1 MTTRETT
8 QRNVGVSAALVAG
21 GAGIVTGTPAV
32 FMVAAVALVY
42 AAYQAA
48 IGDPEPTLTV
58 ERHIEPTD
66 PLPGSEVTVT
76 VTLTNDG
83 ETTLPDVRVLDG
95 VPERL
100 EVVEGS
106 PRFGTHLEAG
116 ASESVTYTVEAR
128 RGDHAFTD
136 MAVVCRNLTGTV
148 EFAEQVAVETTVS
161 CSADVNTVSLS
172 GKTLAQSGRVPTDAG
187 GNGLAFYAIR
197 EHQSADPMSRVDWN
211 RLAKTN
217 ELATVEFKETRA
229 ATVVALVDSRHA
241 VASEA
246 NAPTAVQFCAYAAQ
260 QVGSALLDMDNR
272 VGAAV
277 YDSCETL
284 QPSANRAQEQRLE
297 GFLGDVAG
305 GSTDGSSSSRNPW
318 LFDTDT
324 RAPRMRSPT
333 EMADEYGIA
342 DGGDAVATLDRS
354 IPSESQIVF
363 CTPLLDD
370 RAAEA
375 AKRFAAYGHAV
386 TVVSPDM
393 TTGDSPGCT
402 VERIDRTARLDD
414 LRGTVRVVDWTP
426 AEPLAKAL
434 IRATERW
441 A

>member
-1 MTTRETT
+1 MNTRETS

-21 GAGIVTGTPAV
+21 GVGIVTGNPTV

-58 ERHIEPTD
+58 ERHVDPAD

-76 VTLTNDG
+76 LTLTNGGDA
-83 ETTLPDVRVLDG
+83 TLPDVRVLDG

-100 EVVEGS
+100 EVVGGS

-116 ASESVTYTVEAR
+116 ASDSVTYTVEAR

-136 MAVVCRNLTGTV
+136 VAVVCRNLTGTV
-148 EFAEQVAVETTVS
+148 EFAEQVPVETTLS
-161 CSADVNTVSLS
+161 CSASVDTVPLS
-172 GKTLAQSGRVPTDAG
+172 GQTLAQSGRVPTNAG

-197 EHQSADPMSRVDWN
+197 EHQSTDPMSRVDWN

-229 ATVVALVDSRHA
+229 ATVITLVDSRHH
-241 VASEA
+241 VAGEA
-246 NAPTAVQFCAYAAQ
+246 NAPTAVQFCAYAAR
-260 QVGSALLDMDNR
+260 QVGSALLGMDNR
-272 VGAAV
+272 VGAAI

-297 GFLGDVAG
+297 AFL
-305 GSTDGSSSSRNPW
+305 STVVSGAATGSSRSRGSALLN
-318 LFDTDT
+318 TGT
-324 RAPRMRSPT
+324 RTRRTQSPT
-333 EMADEYGIA
+333 GTADRYGIT

-354 IPSESQIVF
+354 IPSESQVVF

-370 RAAEA
+370 RAADA
-375 AKRFAAYGHAV
+375 AKRLAAYGHAV

-393 TTGDSPGCT
+393 TTGDSPGST
-402 VERIDRTARLDD
+402 VERIDRTARLDG

-434 IRATERW
+434 IHATERW

>member
-1 MTTRETT
+1 MSTRETT

-21 GAGIVTGTPAV
+21 GAGIVTGNPAI

-58 ERHIEPTD
+58 ERHVEPAD

-76 VTLTNDG
+76 LTLTNDG
-83 ETTLPDVRVLDG
+83 DATLPDVRVLDG

-100 EVVEGS
+100 EVVDGS

-116 ASESVTYTVEAR
+116 ASDSVTYTVEAR

-136 MAVVCRNLTGTV
+136 VAVVCRNLTGTV
-148 EFAEQVAVETTVS
+148 EFAEQVTVETTLS
-161 CSADVNTVSLS
+161 CSASVDTVPLS
-172 GKTLAQSGRVPTDAG
+172 GQTLSQSGRVPTDAG

-197 EHQSADPMSRVDWN
+197 EHQSSDPMNRVDWN

-229 ATVVALVDSRHA
+229 ATVITLVDSRHP
-241 VASEA
+241 VAGETGT
-246 NAPTAVQFCAYAAQ
+246 PTAVQFCAYAAQ

-297 GFLGDVAG
+297 AFLETVVSGSVTGSAG
-305 GSTDGSSSSRNPW
+305 TRSSS
-318 LFDTDT
+318 LLDTGA
-324 RAPRMRSPT
+324 RRMSSST
-333 EMADEYGIA
+333 ETADRYGIA

-354 IPSESQIVF
+354 IPSESQVVF

-370 RAAEA
+370 RASDA
-375 AKRFAAYGHAV
+375 AKRLAAYGHAV

-393 TTGDSPGCT
+393 TTGDSPGST

-414 LRGTVRVVDWTP
+414 LRGRVRVVDWTP

>member
-1 MTTRETT
+1 MSTRETT

-21 GAGIVTGTPAV
+21 GAGIVTGNPAV

-58 ERHIEPTD
+58 ERHVEPAD
-66 PLPGSEVTVT
+66 PVPRSEVTVT
-76 VTLTNDG
+76 LTLTNDG
-83 ETTLPDVRVLDG
+83 DATLPDVRVLDG

-100 EVVEGS
+100 EVVDGS
-106 PRFGTHLEAG
+106 PRFGTHLEAE
-116 ASESVTYTVEAR
+116 ASGSVTYTVEAR

-136 MAVVCRNLTGTV
+136 VAVVCRNLTGTV
-148 EFAEQVAVETTVS
+148 EFAEQVAVETTLS
-161 CSADVNTVSLS
+161 CSASVDTVPLS
-172 GKTLAQSGRVPTDAG
+172 GQTLSQSGRVPTDAG

-197 EHQSADPMSRVDWN
+197 EHQSSDPMNRVDWN

-229 ATVVALVDSRHA
+229 ATVITLVDSRHP
-241 VASEA
+241 VAGETGT
-246 NAPTAVQFCAYAAQ
+246 PTAVQFCAYAAQ

-297 GFLGDVAG
+297 AFLEGTVNGAA
-305 GSTDGSSSSRNPW
+305 TGSSGARGSS
-318 LFDTDT
+318 LLDTGT
-324 RAPRMRSPT
+324 RTRRMQSPT
-333 EMADEYGIA
+333 GMTDRYGIA

-354 IPSESQIVF
+354 IPSESQVVF

-370 RAAEA
+370 RAADA
-375 AKRFAAYGHAV
+375 AKRLAAYGHAV

-393 TTGDSPGCT
+393 TTGDSPGST
-402 VERIDRTARLDD
+402 VERIDRTARLDN
-414 LRGTVRVVDWTP
+414 LRGRVRVVDWTP

>member
-21 GAGIVTGTPAV
+21 GAGIVTGNPAV

-58 ERHIEPTD
+58 ERHVEPTD
-66 PLPGSEVTVT
+66 PLPGSDVTVT

-83 ETTLPDVRVLDG
+83 DATLPDVRVLDG

-136 MAVVCRNLTGTV
+136 VAVVCRNLTGTV
-148 EFAEQVAVETTVS
+148 EFAEQVGVETTVS
-161 CSADVNTVSLS
+161 CSASVDSVSLS
-172 GKTLAQSGRVPTDAG
+172 GQTLSQSGRVPTDAG

-229 ATVVALVDSRHA
+229 ATVVTLVDSRHA

-297 GFLGDVAG
+297 GFLGEIVS
-305 GSTDGSSSSRNPW
+305 GSATGSSGTRDSW

-324 RAPRMRSPT
+324 RTPRMQSSTR
-333 EMADEYGIA
+333 MGDRYGIA

-375 AKRFAAYGHAV
+375 AKRLAAYGHAV
-386 TVVSPDM
+386 TVLSPDM
-393 TTGDSPGCT
+393 TTGDSPGST

-426 AEPLAKAL
+426 AEPLAKSL
-434 IRATERW
+434 IHATERW

>member
-1 MTTRETT
+1 MSTRETT

-21 GAGIVTGTPAV
+21 GAGIVTGNPAI

-58 ERHIEPTD
+58 ERHVEPAD

-76 VTLTNDG
+76 LTLTNDG
-83 ETTLPDVRVLDG
+83 DATLPDVRVLDG

-100 EVVEGS
+100 EVVDGS

-116 ASESVTYTVEAR
+116 ASDSVTYTVEAR

-136 MAVVCRNLTGTV
+136 VAVVCRNLTGTV
-148 EFAEQVAVETTVS
+148 EFAEQVAVETTLS
-161 CSADVNTVSLS
+161 CSASVDTVPLS
-172 GKTLAQSGRVPTDAG
+172 GQTLSQSGRVPTDAG

-197 EHQSADPMSRVDWN
+197 EHQSSDPMNRVDWN

-229 ATVVALVDSRHA
+229 ATVITLVDSRHP
-241 VASEA
+241 VAGETGT
-246 NAPTAVQFCAYAAQ
+246 PTAVQFCAYAAQ

-297 GFLGDVAG
+297 AFLETVVSGSVTGSAG
-305 GSTDGSSSSRNPW
+305 TRSSS
-318 LFDTDT
+318 LLDTGART
-324 RAPRMRSPT
+324 RRMQSPT
-333 EMADEYGIA
+333 GMTDRYGIA

-354 IPSESQIVF
+354 IPSESQVVF

-370 RAAEA
+370 RAADA
-375 AKRFAAYGHAV
+375 AKRLAAYGHAV

-393 TTGDSPGCT
+393 TTGDSPGST

-414 LRGTVRVVDWTP
+414 LRGRVRVADWTP

>member
-1 MTTRETT
+1 VSTRETT

-21 GAGIVTGTPAV
+21 GAGIVTGNPAV

-48 IGDPEPTLTV
+48 IGDPEPTLAIERQV
-58 ERHIEPTD
+58 EPAD

-76 VTLTNDG
+76 LTLTNDG
-83 ETTLPDVRVLDG
+83 DATLPDVRVLDG

-136 MAVVCRNLTGTV
+136 VAVVCRNLTGTV
-148 EFAEQVAVETTVS
+148 EFAEQVTVETTVS
-161 CSADVNTVSLS
+161 CSAGVETVSLS
-172 GKTLAQSGRVPTDAG
+172 GQTLSQSGRVPTDAG

-229 ATVVALVDSRHA
+229 ATVVTLVDSRHR
-241 VASEA
+241 VAGEA

-260 QVGSALLDMDNR
+260 RVGSALLDMDNR

-284 QPSANRAQEQRLE
+284 QPSANRAQAQRLE
-297 GFLGDVAG
+297 GFLGEVVSGSATGSAG
-305 GSTDGSSSSRNPW
+305 TRDTW
-318 LFDTDT
+318 LFDTSRDW
-324 RAPRMRSPT
+324 RMQSST
-333 EMADEYGIA
+333 ETAERYGIA

-354 IPSESQIVF
+354 IPSESQVVF

-393 TTGDSPGCT
+393 TTRDSPGST
-402 VERIDRTARLDD
+402 VERIDRAARLED
-414 LRGTVRVVDWTP
+414 LRGRVRVVDWTP

>member
-1 MTTRETT
+1 MRTRETT

-21 GAGIVTGTPAV
+21 GAGIVTGNPAV

-58 ERHIEPTD
+58 ERHVEPTD
-66 PLPGSEVTVT
+66 PLPGAEVT
-76 VTLTNDG
+76 VTLTLTNDG
-83 ETTLPDVRVLDG
+83 DATLPDVRVLDG

-100 EVVEGS
+100 EVIDGT

-116 ASESVTYTVEAR
+116 ASDSVTYTVEAR

-136 MAVVCRNLTGTV
+136 VAIVCRNLTGTV
-148 EFAEQVAVETTVS
+148 EFAEQVSVETTLS
-161 CSADVNTVSLS
+161 CSASVDTVPLS
-172 GKTLAQSGRVPTDAG
+172 GQTLAQSGRVPTDAG

-197 EHQSADPMSRVDWN
+197 EHQSSDPMSRVDWN

-229 ATVVALVDSRHA
+229 ATVITLVDSRHSIA
-241 VASEA
+241 GEV

-260 QVGSALLDMDNR
+260 QVGSALLGMDNR

-297 GFLGDVAG
+297 AFLREVV
-305 GSTDGSSSSRNPW
+305 SGSSGTRGSS
-318 LFDTDT
+318 LLDTST
-324 RAPRMRSPT
+324 RSRRMQSPT
-333 EMADEYGIA
+333 KMADRYGIA

-354 IPSESQIVF
+354 IPSESQVVF

-370 RAAEA
+370 RAADA
-375 AKRFAAYGHAV
+375 AKRLAAYGHAV

-393 TTGDSPGCT
+393 TTGDSPGRT
-402 VERIDRTARLDD
+402 VEQIDRTARLDT

-426 AEPLAKAL
+426 TEPLAKAL

>member
-1 MTTRETT
+1 MSTRETT

-21 GAGIVTGTPAV
+21 GAGIVTGNPAV

-58 ERHIEPTD
+58 ERHVEPAD
-66 PLPGSEVTVT
+66 PLPGAEVT
-76 VTLTNDG
+76 VTLTLTNAGDA
-83 ETTLPDVRVLDG
+83 TLPDVRVLDG

-100 EVVEGS
+100 EVVDGS

-116 ASESVTYTVEAR
+116 ASDSVSYTVEAR
-128 RGDHAFTD
+128 RGDHAFTHV
-136 MAVVCRNLTGTV
+136 AVACRNLTGTV
-148 EFAEQVAVETTVS
+148 EFAEQVAVETAVS
-161 CSADVNTVSLS
+161 CTATVDTVSLS
-172 GKTLAQSGRVPTDAG
+172 GQTLAQSGRVPTDAG

-211 RLAKTN
+211 RFAKTN
-217 ELATVEFKETRA
+217 ELATVEFQETRA
-229 ATVVALVDSRHA
+229 ATVVTLVDSRHP
-241 VASEA
+241 VAGEA
-246 NAPTAVQFCAYAAQ
+246 NAPTAVQFCSYAAR
-260 QVGSALLDMDNR
+260 QVGSALLATDNR

-284 QPSANRAQEQRLE
+284 QPSASRAQEQRLA
-297 GFLGDVAG
+297 GFLGGVA
-305 GSTDGSSSSRNPW
+305 SEASDGSADDRGSW
-318 LFDTDT
+318 LFDADT

-354 IPSESQIVF
+354 IPGESQVVF

-370 RAAEA
+370 RAADA
-375 AKRFAAYGHAV
+375 AKRLSAYGHAV
-386 TVVSPDM
+386 TVVSPDV
-393 TTGDSPGCT
+393 TTGTSPGST

>member
-1 MTTRETT
+1 VSTRETT

-21 GAGIVTGTPAV
+21 GAGIVTGNPTI

-48 IGDPEPTLTV
+48 ISDPEPTLTIARRV
-58 ERHIEPTD
+58 EPAD

-76 VTLTNDG
+76 LTLTNDG
-83 ETTLPDVRVLDG
+83 DATLPDVRVLDG
-95 VPERL
+95 VPEQL
-100 EVVEGS
+100 EVVDGS

-116 ASESVTYTVEAR
+116 ASDSVTYTVEAR

-136 MAVVCRNLTGTV
+136 VAVVCRNLTGTV
-148 EFAEQVAVETTVS
+148 EFAEQVSVETTLS
-161 CSADVNTVSLS
+161 CSADVDTVSLS

-229 ATVVALVDSRHA
+229 ATVVTLVDARHA
-241 VASEA
+241 VASEQ
-246 NAPTAVQFCAYAAQ
+246 NAPTAVEFCAYAAQ
-260 QVGSALLDMDNR
+260 QVGSTLLDMDNR

-297 GFLGDVAG
+297 GFLSEIANE
-305 GSTDGSSSSRNPW
+305 SATGSSGNRNSR
-318 LFDTDT
+318 LFDITT
-324 RAPRMRSPT
+324 RNWRMQSPT
-333 EMADEYGIA
+333 KMADRYGLA

-354 IPSESQIVF
+354 MPSESQVVF

-370 RAAEA
+370 RATDA
-375 AKRFAAYGHAV
+375 AKRLSAYGHAV

-393 TTGDSPGCT
+393 TTGDSPGST
-402 VERIDRTARLDD
+402 VERIDRMARLDD

>member
-1 MTTRETT
+1 VSTRETT

-21 GAGIVTGTPAV
+21 GAGIVTGNPAV

-48 IGDPEPTLTV
+48 IGDPEPTLTI
-58 ERHIEPTD
+58 ERHVEPSD
-66 PLPGSEVTVT
+66 PLPGSEVAVT
-76 VTLTNDG
+76 LTLTNDG
-83 ETTLPDVRVLDG
+83 DATLPDVRVLDG

-136 MAVVCRNLTGTV
+136 VAVVCRNLTGTV
-148 EFAEQVAVETTVS
+148 EFAEQIAVETTLS
-161 CSADVNTVSLS
+161 CSADVDTVSLS
-172 GKTLAQSGRVPTDAG
+172 GQTLAQSGRVPTDAG

-229 ATVVALVDSRHA
+229 ATVVTLVDSRHP

-297 GFLGDVAG
+297 SFLGAVVS
-305 GSTDGSSSSRNPW
+305 GSTDGSSGGRASW
-318 LFDTDT
+318 LFDTARNWRT
-324 RAPRMRSPT
+324 QSPT
-333 EMADEYGIA
+333 ERADRYGIP

-354 IPSESQIVF
+354 IPSESQVVF

-370 RAAEA
+370 RAADA
-375 AKRFAAYGHAV
+375 AKRLSAYGHAV
-386 TVVSPDM
+386 TVVSPDV
-393 TTGDSPGCT
+393 TAGDSPGST

-414 LRGTVRVVDWTP
+414 LRGTVRVVDWPP

>member
-1 MTTRETT
+1 MSTRETT

-21 GAGIVTGTPAV
+21 GAGIVTGNPTV

-58 ERHIEPTD
+58 ERHVEPAD

-76 VTLTNDG
+76 LTLTNDG
-83 ETTLPDVRVLDG
+83 DATLPDVRVLDG

-116 ASESVTYTVEAR
+116 TSDSVTYTVESR

-136 MAVVCRNLTGTV
+136 VAVVCRNLTGTV
-148 EFAEQVAVETTVS
+148 EFAEQVTVETTLS
-161 CSADVNTVSLS
+161 CSASVDTVPLS
-172 GKTLAQSGRVPTDAG
+172 GQTLSQSGRIPTDAG

-197 EHQSADPMSRVDWN
+197 EHQSSDPMSRVDWN

-229 ATVVALVDSRHA
+229 ATVTTLVDSRHS
-241 VASEA
+241 VAGEA
-246 NAPTAVQFCAYAAQ
+246 NAPTAVQLCTYAAQ

-297 GFLGDVAG
+297 AFLEGVV
-305 GSTDGSSSSRNPW
+305 SGSSENRDSSLLDLN
-318 LFDTDT
+318 T
-324 RAPRMRSPT
+324 RTRRMQSPT
-333 EMADEYGIA
+333 EMGDRYGIA

-354 IPSESQIVF
+354 IPSESQVVF

-370 RAAEA
+370 RAVDA
-375 AKRFAAYGHAV
+375 AKRLAAYGHAV
-386 TVVSPDM
+386 TVISPDM
-393 TTGDSPGCT
+393 TTDDSPGST
-402 VERIDRTARLDD
+402 VERIDRTARLDS

>member
-1 MTTRETT
+1 MRTRETT

-21 GAGIVTGTPAV
+21 GAGIITGNPV
-32 FMVAAVALVY
+32 IFMVAAVALVY

-48 IGDPEPTLTV
+48 IGDPEPTLTI
-58 ERHIEPTD
+58 ERHVEPID

-76 VTLTNDG
+76 LTLTNDG
-83 ETTLPDVRVLDG
+83 DATLPDIRVLDG

-100 EVVEGS
+100 EVVDGS

-116 ASESVTYTVEAR
+116 ASDSVTYTVDAR

-136 MAVVCRNLTGTV
+136 VAVVCRNLTGTV
-148 EFAEQVAVETTVS
+148 EFAEQVTVETRLS
-161 CSADVNTVSLS
+161 CSASVDTVPLS
-172 GKTLAQSGRVPTDAG
+172 GQTLSQSGRIPTDAG

-197 EHQSADPMSRVDWN
+197 EHQSSDPMSRVDWN

-217 ELATVEFKETRA
+217 ELATIEFKETRA
-229 ATVVALVDSRHA
+229 ATVITLVDSRHS
-241 VASEA
+241 VAGEA

-260 QVGSALLDMDNR
+260 QVGSALLGMDNR

-277 YDSCETL
+277 YDSGETL
-284 QPSANRAQEQRLE
+284 QPSANRAQEQRLKR
-297 GFLGDVAG
+297 FLKGVVS
-305 GSTDGSSSSRNPW
+305 GSATGPSGTRDSW
-318 LFDTDT
+318 LFDTNT
-324 RAPRMRSPT
+324 RTRPAESST
-333 EMADEYGIA
+333 EMADRYGIA

-354 IPSESQIVF
+354 IPSESQVVF

-370 RAAEA
+370 RAADA
-375 AKRFAAYGHAV
+375 AKRLAAYGHAV

-393 TTGDSPGCT
+393 TGGDSPGRT
-402 VERIDRTARLDD
+402 VERIDRTARLDT

-426 AEPLAKAL
+426 TEPLAKAL

>member
-1 MTTRETT
+1 MRTRETT

-21 GAGIVTGTPAV
+21 GAGIVTGNPAV

-42 AAYQAA
+42 AAYQAV

-58 ERHIEPTD
+58 ERHVEPTD

-76 VTLTNDG
+76 LTLTNDG
-83 ETTLPDVRVLDG
+83 DATLPDVRVLDG

-100 EVVEGS
+100 EVIDGT

-116 ASESVTYTVEAR
+116 ASDSVTYTVEAR

-136 MAVVCRNLTGTV
+136 VAIVCRNLTGTV
-148 EFAEQVAVETTVS
+148 EFAEQVSVETTLS
-161 CSADVNTVSLS
+161 CSASVDTVPLS
-172 GKTLAQSGRVPTDAG
+172 GQTLAQSGRVPTDAG

-197 EHQSADPMSRVDWN
+197 EHQSSDPMSRVDWN

-229 ATVVALVDSRHA
+229 ATVITLVDSRHSIA
-241 VASEA
+241 GEAS
-246 NAPTAVQFCAYAAQ
+246 APTAVQFCAYAAQ
-260 QVGSALLDMDNR
+260 QVGSALLGMDNR

-284 QPSANRAQEQRLE
+284 QPSADRAQEQRLE
-297 GFLGDVAG
+297 AFLREVV
-305 GSTDGSSSSRNPW
+305 SGSSGTRGSS
-318 LFDTDT
+318 LLDTST
-324 RAPRMRSPT
+324 RSRRMQSPT
-333 EMADEYGIA
+333 NMADRYGIA

-354 IPSESQIVF
+354 IPSESQVVF

-370 RAAEA
+370 RAADA
-375 AKRFAAYGHAV
+375 AKRLAAYGHAV

-393 TTGDSPGCT
+393 TTGDSPGRT
-402 VERIDRTARLDD
+402 VERIDRTARLDT

-426 AEPLAKAL
+426 TEPLAKAL

>member
-1 MTTRETT
+1 MSTRETT

-21 GAGIVTGTPAV
+21 GAGIVTGNPAV

-42 AAYQAA
+42 AAYQTA

-58 ERHIEPTD
+58 ERRIEPTD
-66 PLPGSEVTVT
+66 PLPGTEVT
-76 VTLTNDG
+76 VTLTLTNDG
-83 ETTLPDVRVLDG
+83 GATLPDVRVLDG

-100 EVVEGS
+100 EVIDGS

-116 ASESVTYTVEAR
+116 ASDSVTYTVEAR

-136 MAVVCRNLTGTV
+136 VAIACRNLTGTV
-148 EFAEQVAVETTVS
+148 EFAEQVTAETTLS
-161 CSADVNTVSLS
+161 CSASVDTVPLS
-172 GKTLAQSGRVPTDAG
+172 GQTLSQSGRVPTDAG

-197 EHQSADPMSRVDWN
+197 EHQSSDPMSRVDWN
-211 RLAKTN
+211 RFAKTN

-229 ATVVALVDSRHA
+229 ATVVTLVDSRHP
-241 VASEA
+241 VAGNA
-246 NAPTAVQFCAYAAQ
+246 GAPTAVQFCVYAAQ
-260 QVGSALLDMDNR
+260 QVGAALLATDNR

-297 GFLGDVAG
+297 AFLEAVV
-305 GSTDGSSSSRNPW
+305 DGSADRPTGTRKSW
-318 LFDTDT
+318 LLDTDT
-324 RAPRMRSPT
+324 RTRRMQSPT
-333 EMADEYGIA
+333 ETADRYGIT

-370 RAAEA
+370 RAADS
-375 AKRFAAYGHAV
+375 AKRLAAYGHAV
-386 TVVSPDM
+386 TVVSPDI
-393 TTGDSPGCT
+393 TTGDSPGST
-402 VERIDRTARLDD
+402 VEQIDRTARLDA
-414 LRGTVRVVDWTP
+414 LRGSVRVVDWTP
-426 AEPLAKAL
+426 TEPLAKAL

>member
-1 MTTRETT
+1 MSTRETT

-21 GAGIVTGTPAV
+21 GAGIVTGNPTV

-48 IGDPEPTLTV
+48 IGDPEPTLTI
-58 ERHIEPTD
+58 ERHIEPAE

-83 ETTLPDVRVLDG
+83 DATLPDVRVLDG

-100 EVVEGS
+100 EVVDGS

-116 ASESVTYTVEAR
+116 ASESVRYTVEAR
-128 RGDHAFTD
+128 RGDHTFTD
-136 MAVVCRNLTGTV
+136 VAVVCRNLTGTV
-148 EFAEQVAVETTVS
+148 EFTEQVAVETVLS
-161 CSADVNTVSLS
+161 CRADVDAVPLS
-172 GKTLAQSGRVPTDAG
+172 GQTLAQSGRVPTDAG

-197 EHQSADPMSRVDWN
+197 EHQSSDPMSRVDWN

-217 ELATVEFKETRA
+217 ELATVEFRQTRA
-229 ATVVALVDSRHA
+229 ATVVTLVDSRHP
-241 VASEA
+241 VAGET
-246 NAPTAVQFCAYAAQ
+246 NAPTAVEFCAYAAQ
-260 QVGSALLDMDNR
+260 QVGSALLRMDNR

-284 QPSANRAQEQRLE
+284 HPSASRAQEQRLD
-297 GFLGDVAG
+297 GFLSEIV
-305 GSTDGSSSSRNPW
+305 SGSSGTRSSR

-324 RAPRMRSPT
+324 RAPRMQSST
-333 EMADEYGIA
+333 EAADRYGIA

-354 IPSESQIVF
+354 IPSESQVVF

-370 RAAEA
+370 RAGDA
-375 AKRFAAYGHAV
+375 AKRLSAYGHAV
-386 TVVSPDM
+386 TVVSPDV
-393 TTGDSPGCT
+393 TTGNSPGTT
-402 VERIDRTARLDD
+402 VERIDRTTRLDD